1 MGQKMWALYKKELKV
16 FFSMPVAYVVIT
28 VFMVLSGYFFAN
40 IANYYSMVSLRGMG
54 QYQRMQMDLSM
65 VEGIF
70 RPYFH
75 NVVVVLI
82 LMIPL
87 ITMRLF
93 AEEKREGTSELLFTY
108 PVSDVTI
115 VMAKF
120 LSAMT
125 VYASMLAGT
134 LACFIMLR
142 TITAYEIAPALSGLL
157 GLLLVGAAF
166 IALGLFIST
175 LTESQI
181 VAAVISFGV
190 LLLFLV
196 LPWIAQSAGPGIGK
210 IIREMSI
217 IERFDGFAKG
227 LLDTGGIVYLINF
240 SILFLFLTLRT
251 LESKR
256 WRG

>member
-1 MGQKMWALYKKELKV
+1 MA
-16 FFSMPVAYVVIT
+16 
-28 VFMVLSGYFFAN
+28 VFMILSGYFFAN
-40 IANYYSMVSLRGMG
+40 IANYYSMISLRSMG

-93 AEEKREGTSELLFTY
+93 AEEKREGTTELLFTY
-108 PVSDVTI
+108 PVSDTVI
-115 VMAKF
+115 VAAKF
-120 LSAMT
+120 LAAMT
-125 VYASMLAGT
+125 VYASMLIGT
-134 LACFIMLR
+134 LSCFIMLR
-142 TITAYEIAPALSGLL
+142 AISAYELAPAISGLL

-166 IALGLFIST
+166 TALGLFIST

-196 LPWIAQSAGPGIGK
+196 LPWIAQAAGPGLGR
-210 IIREMSI
+210 IIQELSI
-217 IERFDGFAKG
+217 IEHFDGFAKG
-227 LLDTGGIVYLINF
+227 LIDTGDIVYLINF
-240 SILFLFLTLRT
+240 TVLFLFLTLRI
-251 LESKR
+251 LESKQ